1 MNRVVIALGGNALLR
16 KNDRQDFITQVRRA
30 KEALSSIADV
40 INDHQVVITHGNGPQ
55 VGNILLQ
62 NEIAREQVVPMPLDV
77 CGAMSQ
83 GLISQAIFQA
93 YESIRVS
100 TGIDKDAVSIFT
112 RTLVSAD
119 DEAFDNPSKPIGP
132 FYTDEKARK
141 LKEQFGWPL
150 VKITGKGWRRV
161 VPSPTPI
168 EILEAGVIKS
178 LLADN
183 YLPIGVGG
191 GGVPVIKTESG
202 YRGVEAVID
211 KDLASAVL
219 ATNVG
224 ADSLMILTDVDHV
237 YKSFGTDDEEAIGKI
252 SLGEMKSILENNRF
266 ENGSILPKIRAAL
279 NFVENGGKRAY
290 ITSLEYGKRAMEE
303 DYGTVI
309 YSD

>member
-16 KNDRQDFITQVRRA
+16 KNDRQDFVTQVRRA

-132 FYTDEKARK
+132 FYTDNKARK
-141 LKEQFGWPL
+141 LREQFGWPL
-150 VKITGKGWRRV
+150 VQITGKGWRRV

-252 SLGEMKSILENNRF
+252 SLGEMKSILKNNRF